1 MDSRRYPRVQL
12 PLLVALKHPS
22 LGSLRC
28 IAKDISEGGVYVYT
42 DNPHIGPGAKV
53 KVTLENLLNV
63 ESQPTPTVEM
73 EVKRVEAEGLAL
85 EFVNVTGR
93 HLWQSVERLRTE
105 LAVGRDLFQAHLN
118 IVVTNETGVLLTQ
131 RHGRWGFP
139 GTFLQVGED
148 WRETTRTYLLT
159 QFGITLT
166 DIIGVVAMNS
176 VGHNELPEAAL
187 LDLFVEARAAGEA
200 CKLAPDSRYKT
211 ARWTERR
218 RDVEETTFA
227 TDQSRELAIAT
238 LKRLVKEEAAE

>member
-139 GTFLQVGED
+139 GHVPAGRRGL
-148 WRETTRTYLLT
+148 
-159 QFGITLT
+159 
-166 DIIGVVAMNS
+166 
-176 VGHNELPEAAL
+176 
-187 LDLFVEARAAGEA
+187 ARDHANVPA
-200 CKLAPDSRYKT
+200 D
-211 ARWTERR
+211 
-218 RDVEETTFA
+218 
-227 TDQSRELAIAT
+227 AI
-238 LKRLVKEEAAE
+238 RHHPHRHHRGGGDEFRGSQ